1 MLIMITSFFG
11 NYKSYTQKYFLLDP
25 SEVKLL
31 NFSNQ
36 YIFYIWVRNMWKP
49 NSNEQCNN
57 ISGYSRKNRLHI
69 LWIVWHT
76 EYRDLPH
83 MAAYKK

>member
-36 YIFYIWVRNMWKP
+36 YIFYI
-49 NSNEQCNN
+49 
-57 ISGYSRKNRLHI
+57 
-69 LWIVWHT
+69 
-76 EYRDLPH
+76 
-83 MAAYKK
+83 